1 MPHAEGEKDDM
12 FRPIGEAVEA
22 VGGEAVQTD
31 EPQVVDNIGSYA
43 PNTRTHTGADGCTES
58 LCMSCHEQGNTRLL
72 LTQIPFFREVVLMSF
87 ECPHCGFKNCEV
99 QSASEIQPRGCSYT
113 LRVESVADLD
123 RQLVKA
129 DSCLCRF
136 VQLDIEIPPQRGQLT
151 TVEGLL
157 ATVLDDLAGGQAAR
171 REQQPDAW
179 QQIEAFLARGRDVLA
194 GSRGLPFTLIV
205 DDPAGNSWIEPR
217 PDDARGKCERRDYER
232 SPAQNE
238 RLGLT
243 DTSAS
248 EPGHGRDPDH
258 DQKHKNGGDDDD
270 DNPIRP
276 DEVHTFPA
284 TCPSCVRP
292 CNTHMK
298 MVEIPHFRE
307 VVIMSTVCDACGYKS
322 NEVKTG
328 GAMPARG
335 RIITLRV
342 EDAEDLARD
351 ILKSETCGLR
361 CPELNLD
368 LTPGTLG
375 GRFTTVE
382 GLLAQVHDE
391 LHQRIFADDAGAS
404 DSLEAQTRERWRQF
418 FAGLRDARDGRK
430 TFTCI
435 LDDPLAASY
444 VQNLCAPDP
453 DPQLTIEDVDRTAE
467 QDEDLGISDMVTEGY
482 QVAERADKADGA
494 DKAETAGMAAK
505 TAETAKTADT
515 TQTAETG

>member
-1 MPHAEGEKDDM
+1 M
-12 FRPIGEAVEA
+12 
-22 VGGEAVQTD
+22 
-31 EPQVVDNIGSYA
+31 N
-43 PNTRTHTGADGCTES
+43 
-58 LCMSCHEQGNTRLL
+58 CHEQGNTRLL
-72 LTQIPFFREVVLMSF
+72 LTRIPFFREVVLMSF

-99 QSASEIQPRGCSYT
+99 QSASEIQPRGCTYT
-113 LRVESVADLD
+113 LRVESAADLD

-136 VQLDIEIPPQRGQLT
+136 VQLDLEIPPQRGQLT

-157 ATVLDDLAGGQAAR
+157 ATVLDDLAAGQAER
-171 REQQPDAW
+171 REQQPAAW
-179 QQIEAFLARGRDVLA
+179 QQIEAFLERARDVLA
-194 GSRGLPFTLIV
+194 ARRGLPVTLVV

-217 PDDARGKCERRDYER
+217 PGDPRGKWERRDYER

-248 EPGHGRDPDH
+248 EPGPGSDHDRDPNC
-258 DQKHKNGGDDDD
+258 DQHDDDD
-270 DNPIRP
+270 DDPIRP

-328 GAMPARG
+328 GAVPARG
-335 RIITLRV
+335 RVITLRV
-342 EDAEDLARD
+342 EDPEDLARD

-391 LHQRIFADDAGAS
+391 LHQRIFADDAGTS
-404 DSLEAQTRERWRQF
+404 DSLEADTRERWRLF
-418 FAGLRDARDGRK
+418 FAGLCDAKDGRK
-430 TFTCI
+430 PFTCI

-482 QVAERADKADGA
+482 QDETDKADKGTTAETPQTAAGA
-494 DKAETAGMAAK
+494 AKPANTSQAAETAQTAESAEK
-505 TAETAKTADT
+505 AEEAETA
-515 TQTAETG
+515 